1 MACLWYFLQRLGLG
15 QMQTYP
21 IEFNF
26 VILRI
31 LESVVF
37 SSDKTQTKGAAP
49 SLCLHLSKNVMLFF
63 VLGLER
69 TFAQYKDMTWIFP
82 MSRMMFHH
90 HVSSLCLTSLFRRVI
105 INMGSAKGMNSFI
118 LHPDVVE
125 EIQEDPLTP
134 AETFEILD
142 GCEDPERSYDIPTGQ
157 PFSNGVHLYY
167 TPQEAPQPPA
177 PPRNHKGKGRKRPAE
192 EEVQEPGGHQGL
204 GVLDI
209 LPASPQIL
217 FTHGGGRD
225 IFQKGFMHFAR
236 GMARTHTVL
245 AFRKDRAAGD
255 REERLFKRTAA
266 FNYFFNDAYSSVQAF
281 GGRSFGGRAAAR
293 ASVYSTN
300 KNLILWSYPLIRDS
314 DWRKDELIALSE
326 DTRVLFIK
334 GDEDWVSFATVHW
347 TASRVIN
354 VGYGPQKYSATDM
367 LTSH

>member
-1 MACLWYFLQRLGLG
+1 MAS
-15 QMQTYP
+15 T
-21 IEFNF
+21 
-26 VILRI
+26 
-31 LESVVF
+31 
-37 SSDKTQTKGAAP
+37 
-49 SLCLHLSKNVMLFF
+49 
-63 VLGLER
+63 
-69 TFAQYKDMTWIFP
+69 
-82 MSRMMFHH
+82 
-90 HVSSLCLTSLFRRVI
+90 
-105 INMGSAKGMNSFI
+105 KGMNSFL

-142 GCEDPERSYDIPTGQ
+142 GCEDPERSYDVPTGQ
-157 PFSNGVHLYY
+157 TFSNGVSLYY
-167 TPQEAPQPPA
+167 TPQEAPQLPTQ
-177 PPRNHKGKGRKRPAE
+177 PRTSKGKGRKRPAE
-192 EEVQEPGGHQGL
+192 EEEAQQSGGHQGL

-300 KNLILWSYPLIRDS
+300 KSLILWSYPLIRDS

-334 GDEDWVSFATVHW
+334 GDEDWVSFAAVHW
-347 TASRVIN
+347 AAIPTSTGPGLRTPSRFTN
-354 VGYGPQKYSATDM
+354 DGYRPRTYSAIDM
-367 LTSH
+367 LILH